1 MAGINDN
8 LTGIRKFLGVLS
20 WKKILQITAF
30 LFVIALAWAT
40 YDLRESIYNYAN
52 QSRLAR
58 YGPPIEKLSR
68 KSAGD
73 VDEAVAKANIII
85 GIQVV
90 VADFQ
95 KNLRIPIYTS
105 TTDPGLSELYEGYK
119 KNSISAPPLFS
130 ADEINNRHTV
140 ELINGE
146 FICYPFNESLVSKY
160 VPEANKYIHTA
171 CAVGIPPYYG
181 KFSGAIVIYTRRQPT
196 AEEID
201 QIRNLAKTLSI
212 HIYERDFR

>member
-8 LTGIRKFLGVLS
+8 LSGIQKFLGVLS

-30 LFVIALAWAT
+30 LFVIAVAWAT

-52 QSRLAR
+52 QSRLSR

-68 KSAGD
+68 RSIND
-73 VDEAVAKANIII
+73 VDEAAKKANIVIA
-85 GIQVV
+85 IQVV

-95 KNLRIPIYTS
+95 KNQRIPIYTS
-105 TTDPGLSELYEGYK
+105 TTDSGLADLYDQYK
-119 KNSISAPPLFS
+119 KNSISNPPLFS
-130 ADEINNRHTV
+130 ADETTNRHTV

-146 FICYPFNESLVSKY
+146 FICYPFSESLVSRIL
-160 VPEANKYIHTA
+160 PESGKYIQSA

-181 KFSGAIVIYTRRQPT
+181 KFSGAVVIYVRKQPT
-196 AEEID
+196 PEEID

-212 HIYERDFR
+212 KIYERDFR